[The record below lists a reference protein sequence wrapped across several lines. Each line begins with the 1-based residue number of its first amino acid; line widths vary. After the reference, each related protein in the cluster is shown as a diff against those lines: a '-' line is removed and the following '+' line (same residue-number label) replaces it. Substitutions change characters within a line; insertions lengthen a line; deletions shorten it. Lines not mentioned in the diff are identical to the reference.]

1 MKYFIYT
8 FIGILSIGLLVIGLE
23 VLDILSFDTASAIWI
38 GCIIAL
44 QVLYVVFTA
53 YHVIREY
60 TNPIERGEEE

>member
-1 MKYFIYT
+1 MRYFIST
-8 FIGILSIGLLVIGLE
+8 FIGILSIGLIAIGLE
-23 VLDILSFDTASAIWI
+23 VFDILSFDTASAIWI

>member
-1 MKYFIYT
+1 MKYFIST

-23 VLDILSFDTASAIWI
+23 VLDILSFGTASAIWI